1 MSDQPPEPTPEEL
14 QAAIEAELRRIRVG
28 DVVVQ
33 TIVTLVNLAARRLGL
48 AQGSEQEVDLDQ
60 ARDAIDAVRALM
72 PIAKRSAEAEL
83 GPVEEALTQLQMAY
97 AQAAQGGQAPPEGG
111 QEPPKEGG
119 QEGPGPAQSSGRLWV
134 PGQ

>member
-28 DVVVQ
+28 DVLVQ

-48 AQGSEQEVDLDQ
+48 AQGSEQEVDMEQ

-72 PIAKRSAEAEL
+72 PIAGRSGGAEL

-97 AQAAQGGQAPPEGG
+97 AQAVKGGEAAPAEGAEGAGAPAEGG
-111 QEPPKEGG
+111 A
-119 QEGPGPAQSSGRLWV
+119 GPAQSSGRLWV